1 VSQPDIEQEL
11 ADLRARVRRTPA
23 PQNDLTPLQKAI
35 ASVNVQWHISA
46 TLPPPAPGA
55 PFTWR
60 IVYFFKRAARRVM
73 VELLNTL
80 VQQQNTFN
88 REVARAL
95 TELAAHEEKVIQL
108 ENRVAELEKSISGK
122 QKET

>member
-11 ADLRARVRRTPA
+11 ADLRARVRQTPA
-23 PQNDLTPLQKAI
+23 PPNDLTPLQKAI

-55 PFTWR
+55 PLTWR
-60 IVYFFKRAARRVM
+60 IAYFFKRAARRVM

-95 TELAAHEEKVIQL
+95 TELAAQEERMRELERRIEQL
-108 ENRVAELEKSISGK
+108 ELNK
-122 QKET
+122 TND